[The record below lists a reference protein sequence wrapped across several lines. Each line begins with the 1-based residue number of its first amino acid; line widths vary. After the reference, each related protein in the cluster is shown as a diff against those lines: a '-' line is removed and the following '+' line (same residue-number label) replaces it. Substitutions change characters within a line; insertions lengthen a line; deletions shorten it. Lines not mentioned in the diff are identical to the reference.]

1 MFEITQEIQKQIRRV
16 VIGKDEVVRKVLMA
30 ILSRGHVLLEDVPG
44 VGKTTMALAFAK
56 VLGLDTKR
64 VQFTSDTL
72 PSDIIGF
79 SVYDRE
85 TASLQYKAGA
95 VMTNLLL
102 ADEINRTSSKTQSA
116 LLEAMEERQVTVDGL
131 TRPLPVP
138 FIVLA
143 TQNPVGSA
151 GTQSLP
157 NSQLDRFLIR
167 LHMGYPDI
175 KSQIAIMQDRHHA
188 NPLDSVEPVTDIE
201 KLKSLIRRRSRS
213 IWPTKSIPIRR
224 SWSRPRGTRSWCGWA
239 SAPAARWPCA
249 GQQRRRLSWRA
260 GTMSRRTMWR
270 QSSPM
275 SARTV

>member
-1 MFEITQEIQKQIRRV
+1 
-16 VIGKDEVVRKVLMA
+16 
-30 ILSRGHVLLEDVPG
+30 
-44 VGKTTMALAFAK
+44 
-56 VLGLDTKR
+56 
-64 VQFTSDTL
+64 
-72 PSDIIGF
+72 
-79 SVYDRE
+79 
-85 TASLQYKAGA
+85 
-95 VMTNLLL
+95 MTNLLL
-102 ADEINRTSSKTQSA
+102 ADEINPDLQQDAVGAAGGDGRTA
-116 LLEAMEERQVTVDGL
+116 GDGRWPDPAAAGAVY
-131 TRPLPVP
+131 RPGD
-138 FIVLA
+138 A
-143 TQNPVGSA
+143 EPVGSA

-201 KLKSLIRRRSRS
+201 KLKSLIQAAEQVHMADEVYTYTAELDEATRAPGAGAAGVS
-213 IWPTKSIPIRR
+213 
-224 SWSRPRGTRSWCGWA
+224 PRGALAMC
-239 SAPAARWPCA
+239 